1 MPLGHCFR
9 CKYSVKIEKKWHPAL
24 RFMGCSIII
33 NMLTCVIR
41 TERRCTLLNALS
53 LLWTKILRF
62 VTIINF
68 PTDILDI
75 AIVAL
80 LIYKL
85 LNLSK
90 SRTANQVVKAVVLL
104 LVVSYASNALGLNTL
119 NYIISKTIEVG
130 LIALVVVFQPEL
142 RRLLERLG
150 GSSIKGLF
158 VPKPQ
163 MGDMSQTIAETV
175 AACRSMSR
183 QKIGALIVFER
194 QTNLEEYFKTGTI
207 VDAAVS
213 AELLKNIFFPKAALH
228 DGAVVIRGERI
239 AAAGCVLPL
248 TENPDLSRD
257 LGTRHRASIGIT
269 EHSDAVVVVVSEE
282 TGVIS
287 CVVGGNLR
295 RYLTAETLTKLLK
308 TELIPEEAL
317 PIHHRVRGIFQK
329 SKKKQDEDSHEEK

>member
-1 MPLGHCFR
+1 M
-9 CKYSVKIEKKWHPAL
+9 
-24 RFMGCSIII
+24 
-33 NMLTCVIR
+33 
-41 TERRCTLLNALS
+41 NALS

-68 PTDILDI
+68 PTDILDV
-75 AIVAL
+75 AIVAFI
-80 LIYKL
+80 IYKL
-85 LNLSK
+85 LNLSR
-90 SRTANQVVKAVVLL
+90 SRTVTQVVKAVVVL
-104 LVVSYASNALGLNTL
+104 LVINYISDALGLNTL

-150 GSSIKGLF
+150 GSTINGLF

-163 MGDMSQTIAETV
+163 ISDMTQTINETV
-175 AACRSMSR
+175 SACRSMSR

-228 DGAVVIRGERI
+228 DGAVVIRGGRI

-248 TENPDLSRD
+248 TENPNLSRD

-295 RYLTAETLTKLLK
+295 RYLTPETLTKLLK
-308 TELIPEEAL
+308 SELMVEDIP
-317 PIHHRVRGIFQK
+317 PIHHRLRGFFKKSNQK
-329 SKKKQDEDSHEEK
+329 SEEDSHEKE

>member
-1 MPLGHCFR
+1 M
-9 CKYSVKIEKKWHPAL
+9 
-24 RFMGCSIII
+24 
-33 NMLTCVIR
+33 
-41 TERRCTLLNALS
+41 NALS
-53 LLWTKILRF
+53 LLWSKILRF

-75 AIVAL
+75 AIVTF

-85 LNLSK
+85 LRLSK
-90 SRTANQVVKAVVLL
+90 SRTVNQIVKAVVVL
-104 LVVSYASNALGLNTL
+104 LVVSYVSDVLGLNTL

-158 VPKPQ
+158 VPKAQVSDLPH
-163 MGDMSQTIAETV
+163 TINET
-175 AACRSMSR
+175 ASACRSMSR

-194 QTNLEEYFKTGTI
+194 QTNLEEYFKTGTV

-213 AELLKNIFFPKAALH
+213 CELLKNIFFPKAALH
-228 DGAVVIRGERI
+228 DGAVVIRGDRI

-248 TENPDLSRD
+248 TQNPDLSRD

-295 RYLTAETLTKLLK
+295 RYLTPETLTKLLR
-308 TELIPEEAL
+308 TELMAEDVQ
-317 PIHHRVRGIFQK
+317 PIHHRVRDFFKK
-329 SKKKQDEDSHEEK
+329 SKKNQEDDSHETK

>member
-1 MPLGHCFR
+1 M
-9 CKYSVKIEKKWHPAL
+9 
-24 RFMGCSIII
+24 
-33 NMLTCVIR
+33 
-41 TERRCTLLNALS
+41 NALS
-53 LLWTKILRF
+53 LLWSKILRF

-75 AIVAL
+75 AIVTF

-85 LNLSK
+85 LRLSK
-90 SRTANQVVKAVVLL
+90 SRTVNQIVKAVVVL
-104 LVVSYASNALGLNTL
+104 LVVSYVSDVLALNTL

-158 VPKPQ
+158 VPKAQ
-163 MGDMSQTIAETV
+163 GSDLTHTINETV
-175 AACRSMSR
+175 SACRSMSR

-194 QTNLEEYFKTGTI
+194 QTNLEEYFKTGTV

-213 AELLKNIFFPKAALH
+213 CELLKNIFFPKAALH
-228 DGAVVIRGERI
+228 DGAVVIRGDRI

-248 TENPDLSRD
+248 TQNPDLSRD

-295 RYLTAETLTKLLK
+295 RYLTPETLTKLLR
-308 TELIPEEAL
+308 TELMAEDVQ
-317 PIHHRVRGIFQK
+317 PIHHRVRDFFKK
-329 SKKKQDEDSHEEK
+329 SKKNQEDDSHETK

>member
-1 MPLGHCFR
+1 M
-9 CKYSVKIEKKWHPAL
+9 
-24 RFMGCSIII
+24 
-33 NMLTCVIR
+33 
-41 TERRCTLLNALS
+41 NALS
-53 LLWTKILRF
+53 LLWSKILRF

-68 PTDILDI
+68 PTDLFDI
-75 AIVAL
+75 AIVTF

-85 LNLSK
+85 LRLSR
-90 SRTANQVVKAVVLL
+90 SRTVTQIVKAVVAL
-104 LVVSYASNALGLNTL
+104 LVVSYLSDLLGLNTL

-158 VPKPQ
+158 VPKAQ
-163 MGDMSQTIAETV
+163 VSDLTHTINETV
-175 AACRSMSR
+175 SACRSMSR

-194 QTNLEEYFKTGTI
+194 QTNLEEYFKTGTV

-239 AAAGCVLPL
+239 AAGCVLPL
-248 TENPDLSRD
+248 TQNPDLSRD

-295 RYLTAETLTKLLK
+295 RYLTPETLTKLLR
-308 TELIPEEAL
+308 TELMAEDVQ
-317 PIHHRVRGIFQK
+317 PIHHRVRDFFKK
-329 SKKKQDEDSHEEK
+329 SKKNQEDDSHETK

>member
-1 MPLGHCFR
+1 M
-9 CKYSVKIEKKWHPAL
+9 
-24 RFMGCSIII
+24 
-33 NMLTCVIR
+33 
-41 TERRCTLLNALS
+41 NALS
-53 LLWTKILRF
+53 LLWSKILRF
-62 VTIINF
+62 FTIINF
-68 PTDILDI
+68 PTDILDVL
-75 AIVAL
+75 IVTFI
-80 LIYKL
+80 IYKL
-85 LNLSK
+85 LNLSR
-90 SRTANQVVKAVVLL
+90 SRTAAQIVKVVVGL
-104 LVVSYASNALGLNTL
+104 LVISYLSDVLGLNTL
-119 NYIISKTIEVG
+119 NYIISKTIEIG

-158 VPKPQ
+158 VPKAQ
-163 MGDMSQTIAETV
+163 VSDMTQTINETV

-194 QTNLEEYFKTGTI
+194 RTNLEEYFKTGTV
-207 VDAAVS
+207 VDASVS

-228 DGAVVIRGERI
+228 DGAVVIRNGRI

-248 TENPDLSRD
+248 TQNPDLSRD

-295 RYLTAETLTKLLK
+295 RYLTPETLTKLLK
-308 TELIPEEAL
+308 SELMVEETQ
-317 PIHHRVRGIFQK
+317 PIHHRVRDFFK
-329 SKKKQDEDSHEEK
+329 KNRKKQDENSHEEK

>member
-1 MPLGHCFR
+1 M
-9 CKYSVKIEKKWHPAL
+9 
-24 RFMGCSIII
+24 
-33 NMLTCVIR
+33 
-41 TERRCTLLNALS
+41 NALS
-53 LLWTKILRF
+53 LLWSKILRF

-75 AIVAL
+75 AIVTF

-85 LNLSK
+85 LRLSK
-90 SRTANQVVKAVVLL
+90 SRTVNQIVKAVVVL
-104 LVVSYASNALGLNTL
+104 LVVSYVSDVLGLNTL

-158 VPKPQ
+158 VPKTQ
-163 MGDMSQTIAETV
+163 VSDLTHTINET
-175 AACRSMSR
+175 ASACRSMSR

-194 QTNLEEYFKTGTI
+194 QTNLEEYFKTGTV

-213 AELLKNIFFPKAALH
+213 CELLKNIFFPKAALH
-228 DGAVVIRGERI
+228 DGAVVIRGDRI

-248 TENPDLSRD
+248 TQNPDLSRD

-295 RYLTAETLTKLLK
+295 RYLTPETLKKLLR
-308 TELIPEEAL
+308 TELMAEDVQ
-317 PIHHRVRGIFQK
+317 PIHHRVRDFFKK
-329 SKKKQDEDSHEEK
+329 SKKNQEDDSHETK

>member
-1 MPLGHCFR
+1 MN
-9 CKYSVKIEKKWHPAL
+9 AL
-24 RFMGCSIII
+24 
-33 NMLTCVIR
+33 
-41 TERRCTLLNALS
+41 TLLWS
-53 LLWTKILRF
+53 KILRF

-68 PTDILDI
+68 PTDLFDI
-75 AIVAL
+75 AIVTF

-85 LNLSK
+85 LRLSK
-90 SRTANQVVKAVVLL
+90 SRTVTQIVKAVVAL
-104 LVVSYASNALGLNTL
+104 LVISYLSDVLGLNTL

-158 VPKPQ
+158 VPKAQ
-163 MGDMSQTIAETV
+163 VSDLTHTINETV

-213 AELLKNIFFPKAALH
+213 SELLKNIFFPKAALH

-248 TENPDLSRD
+248 TQNPDLSRD

-295 RYLTAETLTKLLK
+295 RYLTPETLTKLLR
-308 TELIPEEAL
+308 TELMAEDVQ
-317 PIHHRVRGIFQK
+317 PIHHRVRDFFKK
-329 SKKKQDEDSHEEK
+329 SKKNQEDDSHETK